1 MKLDEI
7 NDIEVLRNELKK
19 HMSKCKEGFTVNWL
33 GKPAEFKVDE
43 YYYVDQEGND
53 DIMVYDGDNDSVVGM
68 LSLNEFERYFET
80 N

>member
-33 GKPAEFKVDE
+33 GKPAEFKADE